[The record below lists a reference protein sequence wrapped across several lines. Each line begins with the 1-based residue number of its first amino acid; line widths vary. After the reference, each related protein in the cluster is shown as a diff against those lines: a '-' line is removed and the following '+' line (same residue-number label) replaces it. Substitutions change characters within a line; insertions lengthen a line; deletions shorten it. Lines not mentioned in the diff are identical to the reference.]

1 MDNLYFDELEMEE
14 KIEKAILDFYK
25 NDYRHEPNYWY
36 NVFGR
41 KQLKFYSSL
50 TEINTLQEEPKFPCA
65 VITIQSE
72 PDTEWS
78 NSSHIEQISKV
89 EFSIEF
95 FTVNVNNIDKKTLGN
110 NLSNIIL
117 LGLRNLSSNIKTTK
131 NSSLFNFDT
140 NVYRRIIRG
149 VFKYDNKNHTF
160 YKGD

>member
-25 NDYRHEPNYWY
+25 KDNRHEPNYWY
-36 NVFGR
+36 NVFGK

-50 TEINTLQEEPKFPCA
+50 TEINAQEGKPKFPCA
-65 VITIQSE
+65 VITMESE
-72 PDTEWS
+72 PDTQWS
-78 NSSHIEQISKV
+78 NSTQVEQISRV
-89 EFSIEF
+89 SFSIEF
-95 FTVNVNNIDKKTLGN
+95 FTVDINNIDKKILGN

-117 LGLRNLSSNIKTTK
+117 LGLRNLSSNITISK
-131 NSSLFNFDT
+131 NAPLLNFDT

-149 VFKYDNKNHTF
+149 VFKYDNKTKTF